1 MKGWKKIFLANGR
14 QYGRVAL
21 TSDKIHFKSKAVQRE
36 QFEKFK
42 KT

>member
-1 MKGWKKIFLANGR
+1 MEKDIPCKWKTVWRA
-14 QYGRVAL
+14 AL